1 MLTSLFWTVAGLI
14 MAGGGFWIAAL
25 FVPSVAI
32 AFKATVDF
40 LRSPLGAALA
50 LVALGFVLFA
60 SGFVSGD
67 IHGTD
72 TVRAE
77 WRAANKAAAEAKVA
91 NEARIKSI
99 MVAEAD
105 RSIVSL
111 DLFFQ
116 SIDAKA
122 KNYAD
127 HKPSDA
133 LSCRR
138 ATRGDIRRLLDIH

>member
-14 MAGGGFWIAAL
+14 GAGGGFWIAAL
-25 FVPSVAI
+25 FVPSIAVA
-32 AFKATVDF
+32 FRATVDF

-50 LVALGFVLFA
+50 IIALGFVLFA
-60 SGFVSGD
+60 SGYVSGD

-72 TVRAE
+72 ATRAE
-77 WRAANKAAAEAKVA
+77 WKAANAKAAEAKAA

-116 SIDAKA
+116 SLDAKV

-127 HKPSDA
+127 HKPGDA

-138 ATRGDIRRLLDIH
+138 ATRDDIRRLLDIQ